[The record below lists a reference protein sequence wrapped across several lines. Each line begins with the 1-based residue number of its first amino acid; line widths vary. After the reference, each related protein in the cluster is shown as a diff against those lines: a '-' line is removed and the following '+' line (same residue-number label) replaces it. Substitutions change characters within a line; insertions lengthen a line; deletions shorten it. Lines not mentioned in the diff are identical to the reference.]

1 MALGDASTCFG
12 FGNTNYNLVPAAVTE
27 LINGCRGSCIDTRYQ
42 TCCNGATC
50 LREYESCCNSTCC
63 NKFVGSC
70 KFARRSYS
78 PGFPTNVNDFVD
90 ALPRLEAELIFDQCS
105 TVEHLDTVKGFLLFA
120 LPAILLLSTLSALA
134 LALVFANK
142 SSPRRYSFL
151 ERILVV
157 FAVIS
162 ILLVLPVF
170 FSPLYKYAE
179 VVVLASLVAII
190 AAAVRV
196 RWLNVFAIIV
206 LAITVVYIFDP
217 FYGNA
222 FLTLAH
228 GRVFSMDLRFWN
240 TLGSTFGQTDPAQS
254 GILHS
259 TAQLHMNHVDAVAV
273 GACTTFYD
281 YFRTDLTLLDLDRRD
296 FVQRNTF
303 GYCSRAFV
311 IALLFFEGFVAIFVL
326 LQLVIAMLALIVR
339 FRKQRFDPIE
349 LEVMAVPVDY

>member
-1 MALGDASTCFG
+1 
-12 FGNTNYNLVPAAVTE
+12 
-27 LINGCRGSCIDTRYQ
+27 
-42 TCCNGATC
+42 
-50 LREYESCCNSTCC
+50 
-63 NKFVGSC
+63 
-70 KFARRSYS
+70 
-78 PGFPTNVNDFVD
+78 
-90 ALPRLEAELIFDQCS
+90 
-105 TVEHLDTVKGFLLFA
+105 VEHLDTVKGFLLFA

-151 ERILVV
+151 ERILIV

-179 VVVLASLVAII
+179 VVVVASLVAII
-190 AAAVRV
+190 TAAVRV
-196 RWLNVFAIIV
+196 RWLNIFAIIV
-206 LAITVVYIFDP
+206 LAITVIYIFDP

-222 FLTLAH
+222 WITLAH
-228 GRVFSMDLRFWN
+228 GRIFNTDLRLTN
-240 TLGSTFGQTDPAQS
+240 TLGTNLGMVDQAQS

-259 TAQLHMNHVDAVAV
+259 TAQLWMNHTDAVLV

-281 YFRTDLTLLDLDRRD
+281 YFRSDLALVDLDRSD
-296 FVQRNTF
+296 FRERTTF
-303 GYCSRAFV
+303 GYCSRAFI